1 MNDIAP
7 PERRFPDLKADHAI
21 APELKAAGWKPVPAR
36 DYPAMIGPFL
46 ARHAGEGWEYA
57 FLPEQ
62 RHLNIGGVVH
72 GGMLMSFV
80 DDVLGMT
87 VWEAAGRKPV
97 TTVQLNNH
105 FISPGKL
112 GELIIGRGEVL
123 RATRSVVFIRG
134 MLTQGDKVLTHA
146 DGVWKILGSN

>member
-1 MNDIAP
+1 MTDIAP
-7 PERRFPDLKADHAI
+7 PEARLPDLKVSDVI
-21 APELKAAGWKPVPAR
+21 APELKAVGWKPVPAK
-36 DYPAMIGPFL
+36 DYPAMIGPFF
-46 ARHAGEGWEYA
+46 ARRAGEGWEYA

-72 GGMLMSFV
+72 GGMLMSFM

-97 TTVQLNNH
+97 TTVQLNHH
-105 FISPGKL
+105 FIAPGRL
-112 GELIIGRGEVL
+112 GELVVGRGEVL

-134 MLTQGDKVLTHA
+134 TLSAGGRTLVHG